1 MEDAKFIIRME
12 NITKIYPNGNIAL
25 KGVNFKLKKGEIHS
39 LLGENGAGKSTLMN
53 ILFGIHQATEG
64 DILVNERSVNIKS
77 PTDALS
83 HKIGMVHQ
91 HFMLV
96 PTMTIAENLVLGKEI
111 SNHGI
116 VNKKELIKFANEF
129 AKKFNFDIDC
139 SKLVKDVTV
148 GIRQKVEILK
158 ALYRGA
164 EILILDEPT
173 AVLTPQESN
182 ELFSEL
188 KRLKEKDY
196 SIIFIS
202 HKLEEVK
209 ALCDRITIM
218 NNGKYIGTYDI
229 EDLSTQQISEKMVGR
244 EINMNFKKDKSE
256 YGETRLKVSH
266 FSAKDK
272 FGKIKVDN
280 VSFEVKSGQILGIA
294 SIEGNGKE
302 ELFDR
307 LVGLHTEYSGNI
319 EIMGNDSKN
328 LSIYDRRRKG
338 LRYVP
343 DDRMTDGI
351 VATES
356 IMNNL
361 LIDRLEDGEFINH
374 FIIDFK
380 KVRSFAKEKV
390 KDFQV
395 RCMSELQEVLRLS
408 GGNIQKVVV
417 AREFDNNPKLL
428 IVNQPTRGI
437 DIGAAE
443 LIRSKLTDLRN
454 QGSAICLYTA
464 DLQELLQLSDR
475 ILVMHNGKIVGDF
488 ETINELD
495 DIELGYYMLGVKN
508 MFKEGD
514 EKNELQS

>member
-1 MEDAKFIIRME
+1 MKDAKFIIRME
-12 NITKIYPNGNIAL
+12 NITKIYPNGNVAL
-25 KGVNFKLKKGEIHS
+25 KGVNFKLKEGEIHS

-53 ILFGIHQATEG
+53 ILFGIHQATNGEIFV
-64 DILVNERSVNIKS
+64 DDQHVSIKS
-77 PTDALS
+77 PTDALN

-116 VNKKELIKFANEF
+116 VKKKELIEFANDY

-148 GIRQKVEILK
+148 GIRQKIEILK

-182 ELFSEL
+182 ELFTEL
-188 KRLKEKDY
+188 RRLKEKGY

-209 ALCDRITIM
+209 ALCDRISIM
-218 NNGKYIGTYDI
+218 NNGNFVGSYEID
-229 EDLSTQQISEKMVGR
+229 DLTTQQISEKMVGR
-244 EINMNFKKDKSE
+244 EIDMNFKKDKSK
-256 YGETRLKVSH
+256 YGEVRLRVTN

-272 FGKIKVDN
+272 FGKTKVEN
-280 VSFEVKSGQILGIA
+280 ISFQVNSGQILGIA
-294 SIEGNGKE
+294 AIEGNGKE

-307 LVGLHTEYSGNI
+307 LIGLHTEYTGTI
-319 EIMGNDSKN
+319 EIMGEDSKSK
-328 LSIYDRRRKG
+328 SIYDRRRKG

-343 DDRMTDGI
+343 DDRMSDGI
-351 VATES
+351 VANES

-361 LIDRLEDGEFINH
+361 LIDRLEEGEFIKY
-374 FIIDFK
+374 FIVDSK
-380 KVRSFAKEKV
+380 KIHQFAKEKI

-395 RCMSELQEVLRLS
+395 RCMSETQEVLRLS

-437 DIGAAE
+437 DVGAAE

-475 ILVMHNGKIVGDF
+475 IIVMHKGRIVGDF
-488 ETINELD
+488 ETIDGLN
-495 DIELGYYMLGVKN
+495 DIELGYYMLGVKI
-508 MFKEGD
+508 MF
-514 EKNELQS
+514 EKGSAENELQS